1 MKNKRTK
8 ACEIPTSVRRLVNE
22 RDSGCIFCLAMYEI
36 PQGYRPEMYC
46 MEIMHF
52 VSRSSGGLGIPENLA
67 KGCIYHHRM
76 LDDHSPKRQEDE
88 ADFRNLSAGITI
100 RTGRKSRLY
109 YTRKEHNF
117 AKGEEQGTAQV
128 TALVKEETGVSLQ

>member
-22 RDSGCIFCLAMYEI
+22 RESGCIFCLAMYEI

-76 LDDHSPKRQEDE
+76 LDHSPKRQEMKLIFE
-88 ADFRNLSAGITI
+88 TYLRNHYPDWEE
-100 RTGRKSRLY
+100 SRLY

-117 AKGEEQGTAQV
+117 AKREEQGTAQV

>member
-67 KGCIYHHRM
+67 KGCIYHHWM
-76 LDDHSPKRQEDE
+76 LDHSPKRQEMKLIFE
-88 ADFRNLSAGITI
+88 TYLRNHYPDWEE
-100 RTGRKSRLY
+100 SRLY

-117 AKGEEQGTAQV
+117 AKREEQGTAQV

>member
-76 LDDHSPKRQEDE
+76 LDHSPKRQEMKLIFE
-88 ADFRNLSAGITI
+88 TYLRNHYPDWEE
-100 RTGRKSRLY
+100 SRLY
-109 YTRKEHNF
+109 YTRKEHNI
-117 AKGEEQGTAQV
+117 AKREEQGTAQV

>member
-76 LDDHSPKRQEDE
+76 LDHSPKRQGMKLIFETYL
-88 ADFRNLSAGITI
+88 RNHYPDWEE
-100 RTGRKSRLY
+100 SRLY

-117 AKGEEQGTAQV
+117 AKREEQGTAQV

>member
-36 PQGYRPEMYC
+36 PHGYRPEMYC

-76 LDDHSPKRQEDE
+76 LDHSPKRQEMKLIFE
-88 ADFRNLSAGITI
+88 TYLRNHYPDWEE
-100 RTGRKSRLY
+100 SRLY

-117 AKGEEQGTAQV
+117 AKREEQWTAQV
-128 TALVKEETGVSLQ
+128 TALVKEETVVSLQ

>member
-76 LDDHSPKRQEDE
+76 LDHSPKRQEMKLIFE
-88 ADFRNLSAGITI
+88 TYLRNHYPDWEE
-100 RTGRKSRLY
+100 SRLY

-117 AKGEEQGTAQV
+117 AKREEQGTAQV
-128 TALVKEETGVSLQ
+128 TAPW

>member
-76 LDDHSPKRQEDE
+76 LDHSPKRQEMKLIFE
-88 ADFRNLSAGITI
+88 TYPRNHYPDWEE
-100 RTGRKSRLY
+100 SRLY

-117 AKGEEQGTAQV
+117 AKREEQGTAQV

>member
-36 PQGYRPEMYC
+36 LQGYRPEMYC

-52 VSRSSGGLGIPENLA
+52 VSRNSGGLGIPENLA

-76 LDDHSPKRQEDE
+76 LDHSPKRQEMKLIFE
-88 ADFRNLSAGITI
+88 TYLRNHYPDWEE
-100 RTGRKSRLY
+100 SRLY

-117 AKGEEQGTAQV
+117 AKREEQGTAQV

>member
-36 PQGYRPEMYC
+36 PQGYRLEMYC

-76 LDDHSPKRQEDE
+76 LDHSPKRQEMKLIFE
-88 ADFRNLSAGITI
+88 TYLRNHYPDWEE
-100 RTGRKSRLY
+100 SRLY

-117 AKGEEQGTAQV
+117 AKREEQGTAQV

>member
-8 ACEIPTSVRRLVNE
+8 ACEIPTSVRGLVNE

-76 LDDHSPKRQEDE
+76 LDHSPKRQEMKLIFE
-88 ADFRNLSAGITI
+88 TYLRNHYPDWEE
-100 RTGRKSRLY
+100 SRLY

-117 AKGEEQGTAQV
+117 AKREEQGTAQV

>member
-1 MKNKRTK
+1 M
-8 ACEIPTSVRRLVNE
+8 NE

-36 PQGYRPEMYC
+36 PQGYRPEMYR

-76 LDDHSPKRQEDE
+76 LDHSPKRQEMKLIFE
-88 ADFRNLSAGITI
+88 TYLRNHYPDWEE
-100 RTGRKSRLY
+100 SRLY

-117 AKGEEQGTAQV
+117 AKREEQGTAQV

>member
-76 LDDHSPKRQEDE
+76 LDHSPKRQEMKLIFE
-88 ADFRNLSAGITI
+88 TYLRNHYPDWEE
-100 RTGRKSRLY
+100 SRLY

-117 AKGEEQGTAQV
+117 AKREEQGTAQV
-128 TALVKEETGVSLQ
+128 TALVKEETGMSLQ